1 MNIYSFLYLS
11 SIYLFFNL
19 FNSIENID
27 YNYQLIFSVSL
38 IFTVGIAHGSIDNYL
53 LQQKYKFSNFKFYTL
68 YLTPVILHILMWFVV
83 PTISFC
89 LFLIFSAYHFGESH
103 FSDYNIKSKFKFVL
117 YFSWGCMLLSSLIIF
132 NNDEL
137 ITLSIKYNNSL
148 FLFIYSSNITP
159 IVCYI
164 SFATSLMLLI
174 YLLINRII
182 TLQDFTSEVF
192 HFGLIILT
200 FFLFPILISFTL
212 YFIFIHSFRS
222 LNHEFVFLK
231 SKKIIF
237 SLKDF
242 ILILLPHTLIAQIFS
257 LFFLMLIS
265 FNIITISFPIAL
277 LMIISAITIPH
288 VVVMSAFYSN

>member
-19 FNSIENID
+19 FNGIENID
-27 YNYQLIFSVSL
+27 YNYQLIFSASL

-53 LQQKYKFSNFKFYTL
+53 LQKKYKFSNFKFYTL

-103 FSDYNIKSKFKFVL
+103 FSDYNIKSNFKFVL
-117 YFSWGCMLLSSLIIF
+117 YFSWGCMLLSSLILF

-137 ITLSIKYNNSL
+137 ISLSINYNNSL
-148 FLFIYSSNITP
+148 FLFIYSSNIIP
-159 IVCYI
+159 LVCYI
-164 SFATSLMLLI
+164 SIAMTLMLII

-182 TLQDFTSEVF
+182 TIHDFISEVF

-242 ILILLPHTLIAQIFS
+242 ILILLPHTIIAQIFS

-265 FNIITISFPIAL
+265 FNIITISIPIAL
-277 LMIISAITIPH
+277 LMIISVITIPH